1 MRNLLILPALALLAG
16 CTETAVTVTIPSAP
30 DLRARQ
36 ETACTLAIAQHI
48 RQPPAAVTSRW
59 LSDQGGVA
67 RVEAV
72 DGGRRH
78 ICDVDAGGR
87 VLGYSHPDA

>member
-1 MRNLLILPALALLAG
+1 MRFLLILPALALLAG
-16 CTETAVTVTIPSAP
+16 CTETAVTIPSAP

-36 ETACTLAIAQHI
+36 ETACTLAIADHI
-48 RQPPAAVTSRW
+48 RQPAVAVTSRW
-59 LSDQGGVA
+59 LSEQGGVA
-67 RVEAV
+67 RVEAI

-78 ICDVDAGGR
+78 LCDVDAGSR

>member
-1 MRNLLILPALALLAG
+1 MRSLLILPALALLAG
-16 CTETAVTVTIPSAP
+16 CAETGGTPASPP

-48 RQPPAAVTSRW
+48 RQPPAVVTSRW